1 MREPRSTSR
10 RGWLMNGSA
19 PRSTKARRGPSATPL
34 AASPRRCASTFTPRQ
49 PATPILRCIRDCT
62 ASWQL
67 DAPHGRHRKGDEPQG
82 SSPYADRA
90 EQPGLTNV
98 WAGYC
103 VCDRRRLRRATA
115 LAMLPREGTMAE
127 ERVPSQR
134 PGVVIEF
141 FSSAHSTS
149 NIRCLRSLYR
159 GCLHY
164 APCMTKEGGPSG
176 PPLARSTPAVYLA
189 ALADAPFAD
198 SIPAAVFGVVTR
210 SEVPNAFAFAVGAA
224 TKAAAR
230 VPLT

>member
-1 MREPRSTSR
+1 
-10 RGWLMNGSA
+10 
-19 PRSTKARRGPSATPL
+19 
-34 AASPRRCASTFTPRQ
+34 
-49 PATPILRCIRDCT
+49 
-62 ASWQL
+62 
-67 DAPHGRHRKGDEPQG
+67 
-82 SSPYADRA
+82 
-90 EQPGLTNV
+90 
-98 WAGYC
+98 
-103 VCDRRRLRRATA
+103 
-115 LAMLPREGTMAE
+115 MAE